1 MLTTAN
7 MMWFGRCGPGPFG
20 HCGVWRPG
28 AAILWLLLLGLL
40 AVLLVMLL
48 RRRDSYPKAG
58 ASGGAGPDVAAGPG
72 PSPLEV
78 AKMRYARGELTK
90 EEFEILKKDLE

>member
-1 MLTTAN
+1 MLTTS
-7 MMWFGRCGPGPFG
+7 MMGFVRCGPGMFG
-20 HCGVWRPG
+20 RCGVWRPG

-40 AVLLVMLL
+40 AALLVMLL

-58 ASGGAGPDVAAGPG
+58 APGGAGRDVAAGPT

-90 EEFEILKKDLE
+90 EEFEVLKKDLE